1 MRHTHRVFPQ
11 PLKEKN
17 MNRRQFLHSC
27 LAAGVGFGL
36 SATSLSGKRRHHVIA
51 SESGILPDI
60 VAVRNGEPDAMF
72 DTGIAAMGGMQR
84 FVKSGQTVV
93 IKPNVSWD
101 VPEHMAGNT
110 NPTLLHRVIRH
121 CIDAGAK
128 RVTIFDNCIE
138 FSQRCFETSGIRAA
152 ALDAGAVI
160 APADSERYYQSHAV
174 GGTVLKNALVH
185 ETIFSSDVFISL
197 PILKHH
203 GGAGMT
209 GSIKNLMGA
218 VWDRRYYHANGLSQC
233 IADFLK
239 VRKPD
244 LTILD
249 AYRVLAGNGPRSRS
263 EKDVKLAK
271 MQILSTDIVAADASG
286 ARVLGKRPES
296 FEHIKLAHAMG
307 FGQID
312 PTALQGRRISL

>member
-1 MRHTHRVFPQ
+1 
-11 PLKEKN
+11 
-17 MNRRQFLHSC
+17 MNRRQFLRSC
-27 LAAGVGFGL
+27 FVAGMGIGL
-36 SATSLSGKRRHHVIA
+36 SGSYLTGKQTGRA
-51 SESGILPDI
+51 AAAESGAFPDI

-72 DTGIAAMGGMQR
+72 DAGIAAMGGMQR
-84 FVKSGQTVV
+84 FVKHGQTVV

-110 NPTLLHRVIRH
+110 NPALLNRVIRH
-121 CIDAGAK
+121 CTEAGAK
-128 RVTIFDNCIE
+128 QVIIFDNCIE
-138 FSQRCFETSGIRAA
+138 FHQRCYETSGIRGA
-152 ALDAGAVI
+152 ALDAGAII
-160 APADSERYYQSHAV
+160 APADAERHYQKYAV
-174 GGTVLKNALVH
+174 NGSALKNALVH
-185 ETIFSSDVFISL
+185 EAVFDADVFISL

-209 GSIKNLMGA
+209 GGIKNLMGA
-218 VWDRRYYHANGLSQC
+218 VWDRRFYHASGLNQC

-249 AYRVLAGNGPRSRS
+249 AYRILTGNGPRSRS
-263 EKDVKLAK
+263 ERDVKLAK

-286 ARVLGKRPES
+286 ARLLGRRPES
-296 FEHIKLAHAMG
+296 YEHIKLAHAMG

-312 PTALQGRRISL
+312 PSVLQGRRISL